1 MARYALLKLF
11 IILDFYTNPFFFF
24 SLGQYT
30 SSV

>member
-11 IILDFYTNPFFFF
+11 TILDFYTNPFF
-24 SLGQYT
+24 SLGQKYI

>member
-11 IILDFYTNPFFFF
+11 IILDFYTNPFFF

>member
-11 IILDFYTNPFFFF
+11 ISLDFYTNPFFF
-24 SLGQYT
+24 SLGQYI

>member
-11 IILDFYTNPFFFF
+11 IILDFYINPFFF
-24 SLGQYT
+24 LGQKYT